1 MAYDKIIP
9 IRSRLDRCLGY
20 VQNAEKTGLSSALQ
34 YIENPSKAG
43 LQAAINCDPA
53 AAFQQMQQT
62 KRRWGKTG
70 GVLGYHIIHSY
81 APGELTAEQAQ
92 SAGLEFAR
100 RLLGEKYE
108 AVVCTHVD
116 RSHLHCHIVFNSVS
130 FVDGT
135 KYRNTFTDYF
145 GHIRETSNAVSREY
159 GLSVIEPQ
167 HGGSHYTQW
176 QAEHTG
182 KATIR
187 DLIRQDLDA
196 AIAESFTL
204 ESLLSL
210 LRKRG
215 YTVKRGA
222 NVKHTALKPMGAQR
236 FIRLDSLGDAYTEA
250 AIRERLRAQRVDA
263 PPAPVAPQPP
273 QRYRVVRRARRD
285 LPVKRGSFRAL
296 YLYYLYLL
304 SPRKKRRQRIPFE
317 TRAEMRRTAQ
327 YRQQFFLLQKYRIDT
342 PKELE
347 LLADA
352 LQSEIDAQTESRA
365 VLYRARQRAPTAAL
379 DEQISAIT
387 AQLRPL
393 RRALRLCGKIA
404 ENTPRMR
411 REVREINTPQK
422 QIPAPMQA
430 RERRSDLW
438 K

>member
-20 VQNAEKTGLSSALQ
+20 VQNEKKTGLSSVLR
-34 YIENPSKAG
+34 YIENPSKAC
-43 LQAAINCDPA
+43 LQAAINCELT
-53 AAFQQMQQT
+53 AAFQQMIKT

-92 SAGLEFAR
+92 AVGLEFAQ
-100 RLLGEKYE
+100 RLLGEQYE
-108 AVVCTHVD
+108 AVVCTHID

-167 HGGSHYTQW
+167 GGGRHYAEW
-176 QAEHTG
+176 QAERSG

-210 LRKRG
+210 LRRRG
-215 YTVKRGA
+215 YTVKCGA
-222 NVKHTALKPMGAQR
+222 NIKHTAIKPPGGQR
-236 FIRLDSLGDAYTEA
+236 FVRLDSLGAGYTEDA
-250 AIRERLRAQRVDA
+250 LAQRLHA
-263 PPAPVAPQPP
+263 QRTEARPVPITPQPP
-273 QRYRVVRRARRD
+273 QRYRVVRRTQKYP
-285 LPVKRGSFRAL
+285 PVKRGSFRAL

-304 SPRKKRRQRIPFE
+304 SPRKMRRQKIPFQ
-317 TRAEMRRTAQ
+317 TRTEMRRIEQ
-327 YRQQFFLLQKYRIDT
+327 YRQQFFLLQKYHIDT
-342 PKELE
+342 PLELE

-352 LQSEIDAQTESRA
+352 LQSEIDAQTAARA
-365 VLYRARQRAPTAAL
+365 TLYRARQAAPSADL
-379 DEQISAIT
+379 DAQISAMT
-387 AQLRPL
+387 ARLRPL

-411 REVREINTPQK
+411 CEIREVNTPKKQK
-422 QIPAPMQA
+422 IAPMQV
-430 RERRSDLW
+430 RERRNGLW